1 MNLLLVGEQVG
12 KDLMEDLDSLVDS
25 AIEFATGGILM
36 PATAEVTR
44 TDVAHRE
51 VAL

>member
-1 MNLLLVGEQVG
+1 MILLLVGEQVG

-25 AIEFATGGILM
+25 AVEFAAGSILM
-36 PATAEVTR
+36 PATAEVPR

-51 VAL
+51 IAL

>member
-25 AIEFATGGILM
+25 AVEFAAGSILM

-51 VAL
+51 IAL